1 MRRLAL
7 IVGALLLVGAF
18 VVSAQ
23 NVLVQDDFSSMRAW
37 TVGYGDWSIR
47 GGMLAQ
53 RDTDTGLARI
63 DRRVPQSGV
72 YEVSF
77 DVRYLAGGF
86 QDQMDLRNQQFHAGF
101 GIHVGVD
108 NPALGRIAWGNGDSY
123 LLWLNL
129 DTRRETA
136 REASEHLGFR
146 GQVYDSTSNS
156 TMELTDMNVDIQAAL
171 STIGVDLG
179 IEDIDPFL
187 YRTVPIK
194 IRVNTNSGRIMVN
207 DPTAPR
213 IWFYFD
219 VDPAKLRGN
228 YMSLRTN
235 SLALGFSDFMVV
247 QR

>member
-7 IVGALLLVGAF
+7 IVGAFLLVGVF
-18 VVSAQ
+18 TLSAQ
-23 NVLVQDDFSSMRAW
+23 DVLVQDDFTSMRAW

-63 DRRVPQSGV
+63 DRRVPQSGE

-86 QDQMDLRNQQFHAGF
+86 KDQMDLRNQQFHAGF
-101 GIHVGVD
+101 GIHIGVTS
-108 NPALGRIAWGNGDSY
+108 PPLGRIAWGNDDSY

-136 REASEHLGFR
+136 RNTPEHLGFR
-146 GQVYDSTSNS
+146 GQVYDSTSHS
-156 TMELTDMNVDIQAAL
+156 EMELTDLNVDIQAAL

-187 YRTVPIK
+187 YRTVPIR
-194 IRVNTNSGRIMVN
+194 IRVNTQTGRIMVN

-219 VDPAKLRGN
+219 VDPAKLRGS

-235 SLALGFSDFMVV
+235 SLAVGFSDFTVT
-247 QR
+247 RR